1 MSDLTGKAISPAA
14 WGEVQRQF
22 EEAVAAKKCWPC
34 GCLHSSLRSIEKAFP
49 KGDIPEELARAMRAA
64 RNRLQEPRY
73 DCLGCEVCFPAL
85 ALNALSAEGAE
96 LEESC
101 PTEAAE
107 ARPGWPPLPGDY
119 VALRFHAPVAICTLN
134 DDLLAGALAKE
145 AGPEVAIVGTLR
157 TENLGIERV
166 ITNILANPNIRFLI
180 LCGADS
186 RQRIGHLPGQSFLAL
201 SGAGLDAGSRIVGAQ
216 GKRPV
221 LRNATRAAVEH
232 FRRTVEVIDRIGLG
246 DARQVLG
253 TAAEYGKRSP
263 GPAEP
268 FPLPESVPVIQGQV
282 PESMTPDPAGYFV
295 VYVDRREKRL
305 SLEHYRKDGVLDAL
319 IEGTTAAEVYCPAI
333 ERNLLTRLDH
343 AAYLGRELARAE
355 AALKGG
361 TDYVQDGAPERPQP
375 PLEKSACGCGP
386 GCGEPS

>member
-14 WGEVQRQF
+14 WGEVQRQV
-22 EEAVAAKKCWPC
+22 EEAGAAKKCWPC

-49 KGDIPEELARAMRAA
+49 NGEIPEGVARAMQAA
-64 RNRLQEPRY
+64 RERLEEPRY
-73 DCLGCEVCFPAL
+73 DCLGCAVCFPAL

-96 LEESC
+96 LEEGC

-107 ARPGWPPLPGDY
+107 VRQGWPPLPGDY
-119 VALRFHAPVAICTLN
+119 VALRFHAPVAVCTLN

-166 ITNILANPNIRFLI
+166 MTNILANPNIRFLI

-201 SGAGLDAGSRIVGAQ
+201 SGSGLDDGARIIGAH

-221 LRNATRAAVEH
+221 LRNVSREAVEH
-232 FRRTVEVIDRIGLG
+232 FRRTVEVIDRIGLE
-246 DARQVLG
+246 DVRQVLG
-253 TAAEYGKRSP
+253 MVAEVGRRSP

-268 FPLPESVPVIQGQV
+268 FPTPEAVPVIPGQG
-282 PESMTPDPAGYFV
+282 PKSMTPDPAGYFV
-295 VYVDRREKRL
+295 VYVDRRRGRL
-305 SLEHYRKDGVLDAL
+305 SLEHYRKDGVLDTL
-319 IEGTTAAEVYCPAI
+319 IEGATAAEVYCPAI

-355 AALKGG
+355 AALKEGS
-361 TDYVQDGAPERPQP
+361 DYIQDGAPERPEP
-375 PLEKSACGCGP
+375 PPEKSACGCGP
-386 GCGEPS
+386 GCGEPP